1 MEPTGA
7 EIAVIILNW
16 NAAEDTVRCVRNVT
30 AWRELRPTIWVVDN
44 ASGDGSAEVI
54 ARECLH
60 VHLIRNERNRG
71 FAGGNNVGI
80 TEALE
85 AGDMPILL
93 LNNDA
98 FISEKNVI
106 TLLDVLQADEQIG
119 LIGPLLFDA
128 ADEERLISAGGRDP
142 VLNHRSHIREL
153 RPGPPIR
160 AVDYVPGTVLLS
172 RAELFRDVGLLDED
186 YFFSVEVADFCRR
199 VRQRGYITA
208 VDTRTRAFHAVDRR
222 PSHRRSTLYVYYFV
236 RNRFLYVRKFYKYLA
251 IPLLCFWGS
260 YNLALYAKLRIQG
273 NPATAKAV
281 RLGLIDGL
289 RGRTGE
295 QDAGIFAER

>member
-1 MEPTGA
+1 MEPMSA

-16 NAAEDTVRCVRNVT
+16 NAAEDTVRCVRDVT

-44 ASGDGSAEVI
+44 ASSDGSAEII
-54 ARECLH
+54 ARECPH

-80 TEALE
+80 TEALKTGV
-85 AGDMPILL
+85 APILL

-98 FISEKNVI
+98 FVSEGDVI
-106 TLLDVLQADEQIG
+106 ALLDALRADERIG
-119 LIGPLLFDA
+119 LIGPLLFN

-153 RPGPPIR
+153 SSGPPIR

-208 VDTRTRAFHAVDRR
+208 VDTRTRAFHAVSQRS
-222 PSHRRSTLYVYYFV
+222 SHRRNTLYVYYFV
-236 RNRFLYVRKFYKYLA
+236 RNRFLYVRKFYTYLQ
-251 IPLLCFWGS
+251 IPLICLWGIYDLVLC
-260 YNLALYAKLRIQG
+260 AKLGAQG
-273 NPATAKAV
+273 HPATVKAV

-295 QDAGIFAER
+295 QDPGVFAER